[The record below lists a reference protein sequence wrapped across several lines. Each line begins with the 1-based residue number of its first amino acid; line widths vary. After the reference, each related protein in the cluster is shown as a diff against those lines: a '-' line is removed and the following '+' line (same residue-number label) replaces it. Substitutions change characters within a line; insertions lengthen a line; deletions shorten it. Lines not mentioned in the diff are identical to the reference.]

1 MKLKLILA
9 GTVAALLATTPP
21 VFAQTADTAT
31 TTNGITLLVTKIR
44 ADLQAGKTTE
54 PELADDLK
62 QFDVLLAA
70 ENGQPTEMGA
80 HILFMK
86 AMLYVQILN
95 NPAKAKTILAE
106 IKTNYPK
113 TTFAAQTDEALAMIA
128 DKEAEEKKFAP
139 GTPFDF
145 SVTDLAGKPLSVSMY
160 KGKVVLVDFWATWCG
175 PCRAEL
181 PNVIADYGKY
191 HDQGFEVIGVS
202 LDSDRDKV
210 VDFIKENK
218 MPWPQYF
225 DGLGWQN
232 KLATN
237 YVIHAIPATVLVDGQ
252 GKIIGHDLRGEGL
265 TDAIAKA
272 LGK

>member
-1 MKLKLILA
+1 MKVKLILA
-9 GTVAALLATTPP
+9 GIFAVLLAVTPS
-21 VFAQTADTAT
+21 VFAQAADTAT
-31 TTNGITLLVTKIR
+31 NGIDKLVTQIK
-44 ADLQAGKTTE
+44 ADLQAGKSTE
-54 PELADDLK
+54 AALSDDLK

-70 ENGQPTEMGA
+70 ENGKPTEMGA

-86 AMLYVQILN
+86 AMLYGEVFN
-95 NPAKAKTILAE
+95 NADKAKSIFLE
-106 IKTNYPK
+106 VKTNYPG
-113 TTFAAQTDEALAMIA
+113 TTFAAQTDKALAMMA

-145 SVTDLAGKPLSVSMY
+145 SVTDLDGKPLSVSMY

-202 LDSDRDKV
+202 LDQDRDKV
-210 VDFIKENK
+210 VSFIKENK

-237 YVIHAIPATVLVDGQ
+237 YTIHAIPATVLVDAQ

-265 TDAIAKA
+265 SDAVAKA
-272 LGK
+272 LAK